1 MHGHAG
7 ELHGENV
14 VADDGFAADDAMRV
28 LPGSTDVGARIH
40 AG

>member
-7 ELHGENV
+7 ELRGEDV
-14 VADDGFAADDAMRV
+14 VADDGFAADEAMRV
-28 LPGSTDVGARIH
+28 LPGSTDVGARRH